1 MAQDNEKA
9 GSLKSGV
16 STAAKIGVGTM
27 TIMIITTIVS
37 LRGLPS
43 QAEFGITS
51 IFYYVFAALVFLI
64 PFALVCAELASTFTK
79 SGGLFRWVGEAFGA
93 KWGFATLYWEWQ
105 TLVIWFPT
113 VLIFGGVALAYI
125 WWPESFDA
133 RLASNKWYTIVVL
146 LGIYWFATLLTLKR
160 GIGSATKL
168 SAVFGMVGT
177 IIPGAILIIL
187 GIIYVAMGKTIEL
200 PAHESFFPD
209 FTKFGNVVLAAS
221 IFLFYGGLEMNA
233 VHVQD
238 LKNPAKDYTKSLF
251 IAAIAI
257 VSIFVLATL
266 AIGVVVPEKD
276 INLTQSLLVAYR
288 DLWSV
293 LGMDWMG
300 NVMAVMLA
308 FGVIG
313 QVMVIIAGPSTGLL
327 AVGRAG
333 YLPKGL
339 QKVNKQQVQAPIL
352 MVQGA
357 LVTLLT
363 FIMVLLPSVQSA
375 YQILGQLA
383 TIIYMICIITVYIAA
398 IRLRYTAPN
407 KKRPFKIPGGNWGIW
422 VLSVIGIAGAGLAG
436 FVSFIPPSQI
446 TTGSPAVYVGILI
459 VGAALFAA
467 LPFVVEAFSKKSW
480 KDPKSTFEPFDWEL
494 EGRKPSQVSKLA
506 AGQDAGDLAKNTSD
520 PVKG

>member
-1 MAQDNEKA
+1 
-9 GSLKSGV
+9 
-16 STAAKIGVGTM
+16 
-27 TIMIITTIVS
+27 
-37 LRGLPS
+37 
-43 QAEFGITS
+43 
-51 IFYYVFAALVFLI
+51 
-64 PFALVCAELASTFTK
+64 
-79 SGGLFRWVGEAFGA
+79 
-93 KWGFATLYWEWQ
+93 
-105 TLVIWFPT
+105 
-113 VLIFGGVALAYI
+113 
-125 WWPESFDA
+125 
-133 RLASNKWYTIVVL
+133 
-146 LGIYWFATLLTLKR
+146 
-160 GIGSATKL
+160 
-168 SAVFGMVGT
+168 
-177 IIPGAILIIL
+177 
-187 GIIYVAMGKTIEL
+187 
-200 PAHESFFPD
+200 
-209 FTKFGNVVLAAS
+209 
-221 IFLFYGGLEMNA
+221 NA

-238 LKNPAKDYTKSLF
+238 LKDPAKDYTKSLF

-266 AIGVVVPEKD
+266 AIGVIVPEKD

-288 DLWSV
+288 DLWGV

-363 FIMVLLPSVQSA
+363 FVMVLLPSVQSA

-422 VLSVIGIAGAGLAG
+422 LLSIIGIAGAGLAG
-436 FVSFIPPSQI
+436 IVSFIPPSQI
-446 TTGSPAVYVGILI
+446 TTGSPVVYVGILI
-459 VGAALFAA
+459 IGAALFAA
-467 LPFVVEAFSKKSW
+467 LPFVVEAFGKKSW

-506 AGQDAGDLAKNTSD
+506 VGQDAGDLAKNTSEK
-520 PVKG
+520 VNG

>member
-1 MAQDNEKA
+1 MAQDSSSSSGTKA
-9 GSLKSGV
+9 GAAS
-16 STAAKIGVGTM
+16 AAKIGVGTM
-27 TIMIITTIVS
+27 TVMVITTIVS

-51 IFYYVFAALVFLI
+51 IFYYVFAAIVFLI

-93 KWGFATLYWEWQ
+93 RWGFATLYWEWQ

-133 RLASNKWYTIVVL
+133 KLAGNKWYSIIVL
-146 LGIYWFATLLTLKR
+146 LAIYWFATLLTFKR
-160 GIGSATKL
+160 GIGSASKL

-177 IIPGAILIIL
+177 IIPGALLILL
-187 GIIYVAMGKTIEL
+187 GIIYVAMGNKVEL
-200 PAHESFFPD
+200 PLNTSFFPD
-209 FTKFGNVVLAAS
+209 LSNFNNVVLAAS

-238 LKNPAKDYTKSLF
+238 LKNPAKDYTTSLF

-266 AIGVVVPEKD
+266 AVGVVVPEKD

-288 DLWSV
+288 DLWGN
-293 LGMDWMG
+293 LGIKWMG
-300 NVMAVMLA
+300 NIMAIMLA

-327 AVGRAG
+327 AVGKAG
-333 YLPKGL
+333 YLPKKL
-339 QKVNKQQVQAPIL
+339 QEVNHMGVQVPIL
-352 MVQGA
+352 LVQGA

-363 FIMVLLPSVQSA
+363 FVLVLLPSVQSA

-383 TIIYMICIITVYIAA
+383 TIIYLICVITVYVAA
-398 IRLRYTAPN
+398 LRLRYTAPN
-407 KKRPFKIPGGNWGIW
+407 KKRPFKIPGGNFGIW
-422 VLSVIGIAGAGLAG
+422 ILSIIGIAGALLAG

-446 TTGSPAVYVGILI
+446 DTGSPAVYVGILI
-459 VGAALFAA
+459 AGTVLFAG
-467 LPFVVEAFSKKSW
+467 LPFIVEAFRKKEW
-480 KDPKSTFEPFDWEL
+480 KDPASTFEPFDWEL

-506 AGQDAGDLAKNTSD
+506 AGQDPSGSTAS
-520 PVKG
+520 